1 MEGVD
6 IVINAV
12 GTSRTKD
19 KDHSRMMDLE
29 FPKALVDAGK
39 VCGIKKFILVSSMC
53 VTRPETFVAF
63 ILNTIVPNCLGHKLE
78 AENYI
83 RQSGLDYVVVR
94 PGGLGGVQN
103 MTIEQEH
110 DANLVKPCTPD
121 IAQWDNVWAGTL
133 YRPTVGRVIAEN
145 IIEDKGL
152 PTKLTFEVFGVSN
165 RG

>member
-1 MEGVD
+1 
-6 IVINAV
+6 
-12 GTSRTKD
+12 
-19 KDHSRMMDLE
+19 MDLE

-39 VCGIKKFILVSSMC
+39 VSGIKKFILVSSMC

-121 IAQWDNVWAGTL
+121 IAQGDNVWAGTL
-133 YRPTVGRVIAEN
+133 YR
-145 IIEDKGL
+145 
-152 PTKLTFEVFGVSN
+152 
-165 RG
+165 